1 MEFTLMNKNTEVLD
15 FLYDDETHNIDKITN
30 LIHPEYAP
38 LGIIDY
44 KIGISRKAFNN
55 WWRDCAILAS
65 RSQFK
70 EVLEELNISSSV
82 E

>member
-1 MEFTLMNKNTEVLD
+1 MNKNTEVLD

-44 KIGISRKAFNN
+44 KIGISRKAFNKLV
-55 WWRDCAILAS
+55 A
-65 RSQFK
+65 RSCYSGFK
-70 EVLEELNISSSV
+70 KSI
-82 E
+82 

>member
-44 KIGISRKAFNN
+44 KIGIGGEIVPF
-55 WWRDCAILAS
+55 LL
-65 RSQFK
+65 Q
-70 EVLEELNISSSV
+70 EVSSKKFLKN
-82 E
+82 